1 VDFQV
6 LVVLVPH
13 LLISGSLVAVVVEEL
28 GIRIGQVVLVVLAA
42 AVTVQKVMILR
53 ILLQMDYLAPEAVA
67 EHLVVIQEQMVVM
80 VVVVDLE

>member
-13 LLISGSLVAVVVEEL
+13 LLISGSLVVVLVEEL
-28 GIRIGQVVLVVLAA
+28 GMLQDINQVVLVVLAA

-67 EHLVVIQEQMVVM
+67 EHLVVIQEQ
-80 VVVVDLE
+80 